1 MFLALTISSIPRF
14 GLKFKK
20 SGDVKVKKIIG
31 CLLVMTFFTAALMVG
46 CNGNSN
52 PSNAG
57 SLGTQAFMTPQTTPQ
72 AMVDLKSAANFAVL
86 SYAGI
91 TNSGATTVCGSL
103 GTFPNASVGGGLI
116 VICGGTRQVATTP
129 AGTAETDLG
138 SAYTDAMGRTGGA
151 AIPAGGDIGGQ
162 TLYPGLYTDKGNLNL
177 KTADLTVDAQ
187 GNTNGVFIIQ
197 VTGDLIVASGRKVN
211 LINGAKAAN
220 VFWAVTGFCSM
231 DTTASFVGNVM
242 AHTAVTFN
250 TGAALEGRA
259 LASTQNVTFLAN
271 NITFP

>member
-1 MFLALTISSIPRF
+1 M
-14 GLKFKK
+14 
-20 SGDVKVKKIIG
+20 KKIIG
-31 CLLVMTFFTAALMVG
+31 CLFVMAFFTAALIVG
-46 CNGNSN
+46 CNSSN
-52 PSNAG
+52 PSSPGGFATVTPTPA
-57 SLGTQAFMTPQTTPQ
+57 SFAVTQSTPQ
-72 AMVDLKSAANFAVL
+72 AMVNLKSAANFAVL

-103 GTFPNASVGGGLI
+103 GTFPNASVGGGII

-162 TLYPGLYTDKGNLNL
+162 TFYPGLYTDLGNLNL
-177 KTADLTVDAQ
+177 KTADLTVDAK
-187 GNTNGVFIIQ
+187 GNTNAVFIIQ
-197 VTGDLIVASGRKVN
+197 VTGDLIVASGRKVK
-211 LINGAKAAN
+211 LINGAQAAN
-220 VFWAVTGFCSM
+220 VFWAVTGFCSLN
-231 DTTASFVGNVM
+231 TTASFVGNVM

-250 TGAALEGRA
+250 TGASLEGRA
-259 LASTQNVTFLAN
+259 LAATQNVTFLAN